1 MIRESNADQFRY
13 IVFPHEERQR
23 HPINLASGP
32 TGFLFSSQA
41 EEDLPEQEVRF
52 LSWLFRKAGL
62 DVRQYRSE
70 TLHRRLTACL
80 RTLRTT
86 SLIQARQLLEQ
97 DPKLVTV
104 ALSAMLVGVT
114 SFFRDPVVFE
124 HLRTEILPELAH
136 QKKGIYAWS
145 AGCSD
150 GAELYSLAMILAD
163 LNLLSGSYLLGTDCR
178 EDAVERARAGIYQS
192 DIAKN
197 LPIHCRR
204 TYFEECG
211 QDLRV
216 SPAIRTAVR
225 WRASN
230 MLAELEAGLWDLILF
245 RNTSMYFRSE
255 ATATL
260 WPRLEAALIP
270 GGVLV
275 VGRAERPHGVQRLSS
290 LRPCLY
296 RRNRGS

>member
-1 MIRESNADQFRY
+1 MIRESSNQFQH
-13 IVFPHEERQR
+13 IVFPREERQR
-23 HPINLASGP
+23 RPINLASRP
-32 TGFLFSSQA
+32 PGFSFSSQT
-41 EEDLPEQEVRF
+41 EEDLPEQEARF
-52 LSWLFRKAGL
+52 LSWLFKKAGL
-62 DVRQYRSE
+62 DIRQYRSE

-97 DPKLVTV
+97 NPKLVTG

-124 HLRTEILPELAH
+124 HLRAEIVPELAH

-178 EDAVERARAGIYQS
+178 EDAIERARAGIYEPAL
-192 DIAKN
+192 AKH
-197 LPIHCRR
+197 LPMHCRKN
-204 TYFEECG
+204 YFEECQLG
-211 QDLRV
+211 VRV
-216 SPAIRTAVR
+216 STTIRTSVR

-245 RNTSMYFRSE
+245 RNTAMYFRSE

-260 WPRLEAALIP
+260 WPRLEAALKP

-275 VGRAERPHGVQRLSS
+275 LGRAERPHGIQRLTS